1 LAIRF
6 YLIREGNNDPTRST
20 DPYNIALTSEGIAEM
35 RRWATC
41 SKRWGLDMLC
51 SSTLRAARETSDLF
65 EQDGHVPVRWDLT
78 ELEDLVLDDLNYDPR
93 ATHLVATWTPEQ
105 LEQGLIA
112 LWTRLI
118 PAYARISLYAET
130 YGVKSVAIVSS
141 ERVLN
146 LLLDH
151 FLEADWRMVRQARF
165 SFDSTP
171 VCCVTVSGDAETAIE
186 WLVCSQEGAQ

>member
-1 LAIRF
+1 LVIRF
-6 YLIREGNNDPTRST
+6 YLVKEGKNDPSRST
-20 DPYNIALTSEGIAEM
+20 DPYNIALTPEGIAEM
-35 RRWATC
+35 RRWAAC
-41 SKRWGLDMLC
+41 SSGWGLQMLC
-51 SSTLRAARETSDLF
+51 SSTLRAALDTADLF
-65 EQDGHVPVRWDLT
+65 EQDGHVPVRWDLS

-118 PAYARISLYAET
+118 PAYARISLYATT
-130 YGVKSVAIVSS
+130 YSIRSVAIVSS

-146 LLLDH
+146 LLLEH
-151 FLEADWRMVRQARF
+151 FLNADWRMLRQVRF

-171 VCCVTVSGDAETAIE
+171 VCCVTVGDDVETAIE